1 MKMKQNI
8 DPNDIHSAIATWSG
22 FIYQGKIALLHTLR
36 TINSGSYNVINCLQ
50 LDSIEDFAIVDN
62 ETDLNPLTIHQV
74 KAVKSS
80 QYSDYKEA
88 FIKLEERLLQFPC
101 NGAFFHLAME
111 NKKTPSDIKNLHP
124 KMSIYEYDAGQTYCS
139 LENVNTWIEIQITLY
154 LNSFS
159 LGHHSGSESIIRN
172 HLEAQIFNQ
181 VISIHANNHE
191 RNGLSISEGAYYY
204 VIPFSSFISVLN
216 SNPTSLLGLEYY
228 LFNTKELLNNYY
240 TEFCLEQDE
249 LANGNV
255 SNDIKTKLDIYLQQ
269 INGLDNS
276 QLLDFIRKLIPDRQF
291 KLDTLKDFL
300 ENNIPK
306 DGFKDAFMQC
316 LYDLRVS
323 DSKIEKG
330 FTWIGN
336 DAKRYIA
343 TAIVSNQSNINKIC
357 LRIYKNI
364 LETDFETPYE
374 CDVLITSGLENNSML
389 ETLNNQFN
397 VSEIDNIEEFK
408 KNNIT
413 KWSTVSFVKI
423 ETAKNNLND

>member
-1 MKMKQNI
+1 
-8 DPNDIHSAIATWSG
+8 
-22 FIYQGKIALLHTLR
+22 
-36 TINSGSYNVINCLQ
+36 
-50 LDSIEDFAIVDN
+50 
-62 ETDLNPLTIHQV
+62 
-74 KAVKSS
+74 
-80 QYSDYKEA
+80 
-88 FIKLEERLLQFPC
+88 
-101 NGAFFHLAME
+101 
-111 NKKTPSDIKNLHP
+111 
-124 KMSIYEYDAGQTYCS
+124 
-139 LENVNTWIEIQITLY
+139 
-154 LNSFS
+154 
-159 LGHHSGSESIIRN
+159 
-172 HLEAQIFNQ
+172 
-181 VISIHANNHE
+181 
-191 RNGLSISEGAYYY
+191 
-204 VIPFSSFISVLN
+204 
-216 SNPTSLLGLEYY
+216 
-228 LFNTKELLNNYY
+228 
-240 TEFCLEQDE
+240 
-249 LANGNV
+249 
-255 SNDIKTKLDIYLQQ
+255 
-269 INGLDNS
+269 
-276 QLLDFIRKLIPDRQF
+276 
-291 KLDTLKDFL
+291 
-300 ENNIPK
+300 
-306 DGFKDAFMQC
+306 MQC